1 MVSHPATEEYKKD
14 YPHLAFKVT
23 CVTLWQLL
31 ALHHIDASTA
41 FIKIDTEGAEWSIVP
56 SLHPWLTSLANKKPT
71 LAISLHP
78 NSEDIVRKALPDFLA
93 VLRLFAYSYCWPP
106 LNASGPSDIALAM
119 KTPSTEITQADF
131 LACHKSTRD
140 WVATDF

>member
-14 YPHLAFKVT
+14 YPNLAFKVK

-31 ALHHIDASTA
+31 ALHKIDAGTA

-56 SLHPWLTSLANKKPT
+56 SLHTWLAGFAGKKPT

-78 NSEDIVRKALPDFLA
+78 NNENAVKTALPEFLS
-93 VLRLFAYSYCWPP
+93 VLRLFAYGYCWPP
-106 LNASGPSDIALAM
+106 PTGAIDIALAM
-119 KTPSTEITQADF
+119 KTPSSGLTEEGF
-131 LACHKSTRD
+131 LACHRTMGD
-140 WVATDF
+140 WVASDV